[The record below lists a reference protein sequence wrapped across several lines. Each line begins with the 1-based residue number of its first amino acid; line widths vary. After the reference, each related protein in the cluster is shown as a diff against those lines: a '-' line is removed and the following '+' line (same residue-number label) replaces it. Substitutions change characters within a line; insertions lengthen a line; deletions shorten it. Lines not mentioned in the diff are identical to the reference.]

1 MKIEI
6 WSDISCPWC
15 YIGRRRFEQALAQ
28 FEQREQVTVTWRSFQ
43 LDPDAPLESAESIVD
58 SLAQR
63 KGLSRAQVQAMISQ
77 VTGLAAEEGLD
88 FHFERLRP
96 ANTFTAHRLLHL
108 AAARGRQSE
117 LKEELQKAHFT
128 QGLSVS
134 DPDTLVGL
142 AVRAGL
148 DADEVRSTLAD
159 PNAYAQEV
167 RADLRKA
174 RAYGINGVPFFVFD
188 SKYGVS
194 GAQPSEVFLDVL
206 QKTLQESA
214 AQVS

>member
-63 KGLSRAQVQAMISQ
+63 KGLSRAQVQAMIAQ

-128 QGLSVS
+128 EGLSVS
-134 DPDTLVGL
+134 DPDTLVSL

-148 DADEVRSTLAD
+148 DADEVRATLAD
-159 PNAYAQEV
+159 PDDYAQEV

-174 RAYGINGVPFFVFD
+174 RSYGINGVPFFVFD